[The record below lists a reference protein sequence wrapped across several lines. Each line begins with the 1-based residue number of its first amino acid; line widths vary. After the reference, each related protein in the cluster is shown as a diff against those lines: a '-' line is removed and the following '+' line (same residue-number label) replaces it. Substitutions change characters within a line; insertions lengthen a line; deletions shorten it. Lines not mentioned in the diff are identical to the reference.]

1 MILAQSALEARTVGA
16 EDFRFDAL
24 GANEAAIVETFAL
37 PRYLGW
43 YAELALELLLVS
55 EAARVV
61 HLGCRTGHPDLE
73 LLRLIPNTELIGVD
87 GSEPALDLAR
97 NKAAAAGA
105 SRLDYRLAQGVPTSL
120 PSEQFS
126 HALTL
131 HPRADAVGR
140 AALFAEM
147 HRLLYRGGQALAALP
162 LSSSFRELV
171 DLLAE
176 YALKYDDTGLS
187 KALER
192 ASLDRV
198 TVETLAAELE
208 VAGLVDVDFEVRQKA
223 LRFDSGRALIE
234 DPAARFF
241 ILPELESWL
250 GHVDLTEASRYFVD
264 AIDKYWS
271 EDPIELG
278 VTLVAISA
286 RKP

>member
-1 MILAQSALEARTVGA
+1 MGA

-24 GANEAAIVETFAL
+24 GPNEAAIVETFAV

-43 YAELALELLLVS
+43 YGELALELLLVS
-55 EAARVV
+55 QAARVV

-73 LLRLIPNTELIGVD
+73 FLRLIPDTELIGVD
-87 GSEPALDLAR
+87 ASEPALDLAR

-105 SRLDYRLAQGVPTSL
+105 SRLDYRLESGVPTTL

-126 HALTL
+126 HALAL
-131 HPRADAVGR
+131 HPRADALGR
-140 AALFAEM
+140 AALFGEM

-162 LSSSFRELV
+162 LSSSFRELF

-176 YALKYDDTGLS
+176 YALKYDDMGLS

-192 ASLDRV
+192 ASLERV
-198 TVETLAAELE
+198 TVESLAAEVE
-208 VAGLVDVDFEVRQKA
+208 AAGLVDVDFEVRQKG

-241 ILPELESWL
+241 VLPELESWL
-250 GHVDLTEASRYFVD
+250 GGIDLTEASRYFVD